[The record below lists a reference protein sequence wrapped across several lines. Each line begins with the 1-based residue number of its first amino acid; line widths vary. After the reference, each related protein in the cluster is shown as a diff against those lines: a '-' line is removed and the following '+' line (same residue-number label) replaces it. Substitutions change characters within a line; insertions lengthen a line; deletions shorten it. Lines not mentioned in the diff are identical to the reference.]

1 MVALAVLGLWRSRR
15 LGAGTWVLAGVAAS
29 FAVGYAVFWSPY
41 SIVALW
47 PGVQTMGPFYH
58 LALLIPLTLFGA
70 AGLAA
75 LFERTR
81 VGTITLVAIMLVATG
96 LGFNSQVQRNLQ
108 VTDQYRAT
116 MLVQLSS
123 RRKQKIRSTSSWRT
137 TLRRPTV
144 LALVHGTITFRLLA
158 LMVSM

>member
-1 MVALAVLGLWRSRR
+1 MGWY
-15 LGAGTWVLAGVAAS
+15 GTWVLAGVGVS

-75 LFERTR
+75 LEGTR
-81 VGTITLVAIMLVATG
+81 HGGASARVRQSGEA
-96 LGFNSQVQRNLQ
+96 R
-108 VTDQYRAT
+108 RAT
-116 MLVQLSS
+116 
-123 RRKQKIRSTSSWRT
+123 
-137 TLRRPTV
+137 
-144 LALVHGTITFRLLA
+144 
-158 LMVSM
+158 